1 MEEYRDTDDLTALT
15 EMVIAC
21 GFSVS
26 NTLGCGSLEKVYE
39 NALAHELRK
48 AGMGVRQQ
56 YPIRV
61 TYDGL
66 IVGDYAADL
75 LVQDRVLIE
84 LKAVRALDNIHFA
97 QCLNYLKATGLCICL
112 LMDFGRP
119 RLEVR
124 RIRNDWERLE
134 PQMNTDKHR

>member
-1 MEEYRDTDDLTALT
+1 
-15 EMVIAC
+15 V
-21 GFSVS
+21 
-26 NTLGCGSLEKVYE
+26 
-39 NALAHELRK
+39 
-48 AGMGVRQQ
+48 
-56 YPIRV
+56 
-61 TYDGL
+61 

-97 QCLNYLKATGLCICL
+97 QCLNYLKATGLRICL

-119 RLEVR
+119 RLQVR

-134 PQMNTDKHR
+134 PQMNTDSKAARTAPFHFALGLNEIGAAGWFWFKRICTSTLLRIYREPRTWPAGLRWGCCTGYCGWC